1 MAEGTLLIVDDDP
14 LQREYLATLLADG
27 GYGSR
32 QVADG
37 EQALEQLRRDPEA
50 FDGVLLDWRMP
61 GMDGLTTLRHI
72 KAAPGTVH
80 MPVIFQTGADDE
92 QLLQDCMAAGAH
104 YFLTKP
110 VRESLLIATVYSAV
124 QSRRRH
130 RELWAQV
137 RETARTLTLMDLGR
151 FRYRTIEE
159 AEGLTYL
166 LAAACPDPDRTAVGL
181 SELLIN
187 AIEHGN
193 LEISYEETGAAIE
206 HRTRAELV
214 ETRLADPLYRG
225 RFAEVRFEHLPD
237 RYRFLIKDQ
246 GRGFDWR
253 TYLSLS
259 PDRVFDTHG
268 RGVFMAAASFDRL
281 EYLGNGSA
289 VTVEILLPE
298 GWPRTHQGA
307 AHAAP

>member
-1 MAEGTLLIVDDDP
+1 MTDGTLLIVDDDP
-14 LQREYLATLLADG
+14 LQREYLAALLADG

-32 QVADG
+32 QASDG
-37 EQALEQLRRDPEA
+37 EGALGQLLLDPEA

-61 GMDGLTTLRHI
+61 GMDGLTTLRRI

-92 QLLQDCMAAGAH
+92 KLLRACMEAGAH

-110 VRESLLIATVYSAV
+110 VEESLLMATVHSAV
-124 QSRRRH
+124 QGRRRH

-137 RETARTLTLMDLGR
+137 RETARTMTLMDLGR
-151 FRYRTIEE
+151 FRYRTVRE

-166 LAAACPDPDRTAVGL
+166 LAAACPDPDRAAVGL

-187 AIEHGN
+187 AVEHGN
-193 LEISYEETGAAIE
+193 LGITYEETGEAIE
-206 HRTRAELV
+206 QRGREELLQS
-214 ETRLADPLYRG
+214 RIQDPRYKA

-246 GRGFDWR
+246 GPGFDWR
-253 TYLSLS
+253 KYLSLG
-259 PDRVFDTHG
+259 PDRIFDTHG
-268 RGVFMAAASFDRL
+268 RGVFMAAASFDRM

-289 VTVEILLPE
+289 VSAEIFLPE
-298 GWPRTHQGA
+298 GWPRTDQGA
-307 AHAAP
+307 AGAAP